1 LGVEGPS
8 FTVVFD
14 AFALAAR
21 VMQRLYKEAGVLVEA
36 AEIHATQTPAEG
48 AGAPAPASHGGPIAN
63 RAQALQQLQQ
73 VADFFRRTEPH
84 SPVAYLA
91 IRAVQW
97 GNMPLHEW
105 LRTVI
110 KDGGTL
116 AQVEELL
123 GMGITPKNDEPS

>member
-1 LGVEGPS
+1 M
-8 FTVVFD
+8 FD

-21 VMQRLYKEAGVLVEA
+21 VLQRLFKEAGVLVEA
-36 AEIHATQTPAEG
+36 MDNESTNSPTDSTHKASSQT
-48 AGAPAPASHGGPIAN
+48 SYSGPIAH

-73 VADFFRRTEPH
+73 VADFFHRTEPH
-84 SPVAYLA
+84 SPVSYLA
-91 IRAVQW
+91 NRAVQW

-123 GMGITPKNDEPS
+123 GMGVTPKNDEPS